1 MVAGR
6 LSALPTAQRSEAER
20 SEAERSEVVGK
31 AIAARQPPPTPHSE
45 VSAKLK
51 RRIFTTECR
60 QRILAE
66 ADHGPG
72 GEALMTGVSEP

>member
-6 LSALPTAQRSEAER
+6 LSALPTAQRSEAAR

-31 AIAARQPPPTPHSE
+31 AIAGQRTAAHPNPEVATQPR
-45 VSAKLK
+45 

-72 GEALMTGVSEP
+72 GEARMTGVSEP